1 MQKKFPWLGA
11 ALILVGALLLMRRI
25 GFLSLH
31 WHDIAWGLIALY
43 GAVKVVNGL
52 STHAS
57 GKAFG
62 GSVLF
67 LVGVVGLVHPVHLP
81 VFQSISVVS
90 VSFLVLGISLLT
102 AFLSNTRE
110 WHLFI
115 PSFFFLGLG
124 VLFVATDYDYL
135 YRWDFVDVVSSYWPL
150 ALVLFGVSLILNR
163 RTA

>member
-1 MQKKFPWLGA
+1 MGA

-31 WHDIAWGLIALY
+31 WHDIPWILIALY

-67 LVGVVGLVHPVHLP
+67 LVGVVGLVHPAHLP
-81 VFQSISVVS
+81 VFQSVS
-90 VSFLVLGISLLT
+90 VASVTFLVLGISLLT

-135 YRWDFVDVVSSYWPL
+135 YRWDLVDAVSRYWPL

>member
-1 MQKKFPWLGA
+1 MLNKFSWLGA

-31 WHDIAWGLIALY
+31 WHDIAWVLIALY
-43 GAVKVVNGL
+43 GAVKVVNGF
-52 STHAS
+52 STHAA

-67 LVGVVGLVHPVHLP
+67 LAGVVGLVHPVHLL

-90 VSFLVLGISLLT
+90 VLFLVLGISLLI

-124 VLFVATDYDYL
+124 VLFVASDYDYL
-135 YRWDFVDVVSSYWPL
+135 YQWDLVDVVSRYWPM